1 MGSIR
6 PGWLCPKEDH
16 RPLGEGAF
24 APQLKYFTIE
34 AEMPPRP
41 GQLPGRWRLR
51 RTSRLPFRSVR
62 SPRKA
67 AAEEEAALFCRKIG
81 GGYRFC
87 HPGSER
93 AKPRPRPPVEI
104 DYEKSLCPKPSEDP
118 LLPQGRQHPRRGPA
132 SIRSRRTSR
141 AGRPIGRGPRPAPPA
156 LPAPLPA
163 GSVQGGVRPQ
173 QDPSTVPEVPADP
186 SGGIEGGRALKRSE
200 AALLPQG
207 RQHPRRGPACIRSRR
222 TSRAARPGR
231 LPRRRRRRKAEPPS
245 SSRPRHK
252 CARSRSS
259 AVGVGAILARRL
271 IKG

>member
-1 MGSIR
+1 MPQALRGSPSP
-6 PGWLCPKEDH
+6 PGPTS
-16 RPLGEGAF
+16 PS
-24 APQLKYFTIE
+24 
-34 AEMPPRP
+34 PR
-41 GQLPGRWRLR
+41 
-51 RTSRLPFRSVR
+51 SRLHP
-62 SPRKA
+62 
-67 AAEEEAALFCRKIG
+67 AEADVEG
-81 GGYRFC
+81 G
-87 HPGSER
+87 
-93 AKPRPRPPVEI
+93 
-104 DYEKSLCPKPSEDP
+104 
-118 LLPQGRQHPRRGPA
+118 
-132 SIRSRRTSR
+132 R
-141 AGRPIGRGPRPAPPA
+141 AGGLRPRPAPPA

-173 QDPSTVPEVPADP
+173 QEPSTVPEVPADP
-186 SGGIEGGRALKRSE
+186 PGGVEGGGGALKRSE